1 MQVYEPQE
9 DSFLLEETIKKFDL
23 SNTKC
28 LDLGTGSGIQARA
41 MFDAGSRNIFCVDI
55 NYKAL
60 LKSQQKNSDIKESIK
75 LVESDL
81 FSSLQ
86 GEEFDFIAFNP
97 PYLPSDDIKW
107 KDLDG
112 GKKGR
117 EVIDKF
123 ISQVAK
129 HLIENGEFL
138 LLVSSLNKEKEIV
151 KELKKM
157 GFEVNIIAEKKLFY
171 EVLYIIHSVKAKSEF

>member
-9 DSFLLEETIKKFDL
+9 DSFLLEETIRKFDL
-23 SNTKC
+23 SNAKC

-60 LKSQQKNSDIKESIK
+60 LKSQQKNSDIKEYIK
-75 LVESDL
+75 FVESDL
-81 FSSLQ
+81 FSSLK
-86 GEEFDFIAFNP
+86 GEKFDFIAFNP

-117 EVIDKF
+117 EVIDSF
-123 ISQVAK
+123 ISK
-129 HLIENGEFL
+129 IPEYLTKTGEFL
-138 LLVSSLNKEKEIV
+138 LLVSSLNNEKEIL
-151 KELKKM
+151 KELKEKA
-157 GFEVNIIAEKKLFY
+157 FEVNIIAEKKLFY
-171 EVLYIIHSVKAKSEF
+171 EVLYIIHVC